1 MKKTLFIITV
11 MMVSFSMLTIAAN
24 DKKKKSITPAAA
36 PERTV
41 LANSNDTLSYAA
53 GMSQTNGLIPY
64 LTSQLKVDTAYMA
77 DFIAGFKE
85 AMNKTEDPSYN
96 AHAAGI
102 EIAKMLKER
111 LFPSIE
117 NELKGSPEALVRE
130 KFVEGFVAALKK
142 DTSIYNQQT
151 SASYFE
157 ARMKAN
163 HEAKQERLYGANR
176 EAGKKFLAENAK
188 KEGVVTTPS
197 GLQYKILT
205 KGTGPI
211 PTAAQEVKVKY
222 EGKLLDGTI
231 FDSSYKR
238 SDPITKFRCNQVI
251 KGWTEALTMMPVGST
266 WELYIPYELAY
277 GDADQGKIK
286 PYSMLIFK
294 VELVGIE
301 GLEPEKPAEAV
312 KAAPVK
318 AAPKKAAK
326 RK

>member
-1 MKKTLFIITV
+1 
-11 MMVSFSMLTIAAN
+11 MVSFSMLAIAAN
-24 DKKKKSITPAAA
+24 DKKKKVVAPTAPA
-36 PERTV
+36 RTV

-53 GMSQTNGLIPY
+53 GMAQTNGLIPY
-64 LTSQLKVDTAYMA
+64 LTSQLKVDTTYMA
-77 DFIAGFKE
+77 DFIKGFNESMDKGD
-85 AMNKTEDPSYN
+85 NPSYN
-96 AHAAGI
+96 AYAAGI
-102 EIAKMLKER
+102 EIAKMVKER
-111 LFPSIE
+111 MFPGIDK
-117 NELKGSPEALVRE
+117 ELEGTSEALVRP
-130 KFVEGFVAALKK
+130 KFIEGFIAALKN

-157 ARMKAN
+157 ARMKAS
-163 HEAKQERLYGANR
+163 HQAKQEKLYGANR

-211 PTAAQEVKVKY
+211 PTASQEVKVKY
-222 EGKLLDGTI
+222 EGKLLDGTV

-277 GDADQGKIK
+277 GEHDQGKIK
-286 PYSMLIFK
+286 PFSMLIFK
-294 VELVGIE
+294 VELIGIE
-301 GLEPEKPAEAV
+301 GLEAEKPAEAAKAPV
-312 KAAPVK
+312 KAAPAK

-326 RK
+326 KK

>member
-1 MKKTLFIITV
+1 

-24 DKKKKSITPAAA
+24 DKKKRTTTPVAA

-53 GMSQTNGLIPY
+53 GMAQTNGLIPY

-77 DFIAGFKE
+77 DFISGFNE
-85 AMNKTEDPSYN
+85 SMNKSDDPSYN

-102 EIAKMLKER
+102 EIAKMIKER
-111 LFPSIE
+111 MFPGIE
-117 NELKGSPEALVRE
+117 KELEGTPETLVRS
-130 KFVEGFVAALKK
+130 KFVEGFIAALKK

-157 ARMKAN
+157 ARMKAS
-163 HEAKQERLYGANR
+163 HEAKQEKLYGANR
-176 EAGKKFLAENAK
+176 EAGRKFLAENAK
-188 KEGVVTTPS
+188 KEGVVTTAS

-211 PTAAQEVKVKY
+211 PTASQEVKVKY
-222 EGKLLDGTI
+222 EGKLLDGTV

-277 GDADQGKIK
+277 GEHDQGKIK

-294 VELVGIE
+294 VELIGIE
-301 GLEPEKPAEAV
+301 GLEAVEKPAE
-312 KAAPVK
+312 PVK
-318 AAPKKAAK
+318 AAPAKTAPKKVAK
-326 RK
+326 KK

>member
-1 MKKTLFIITV
+1 
-11 MMVSFSMLTIAAN
+11 MVSFSMLAIAAN
-24 DKKKKSITPAAA
+24 DKKKKVVALTAPA
-36 PERTV
+36 RTV

-53 GMSQTNGLIPY
+53 GMAQTNGLIPY
-64 LTSQLKVDTAYMA
+64 LTSQMKVDTTYMA
-77 DFIAGFKE
+77 DFIKGFNE
-85 AMNKTEDPSYN
+85 SIEKTDNPSYN
-96 AHAAGI
+96 AYAAGI
-102 EIAKMLKER
+102 EIAKMVKER
-111 LFPSIE
+111 MFPGIE
-117 NELKGSPEALVRE
+117 KELEGTSEALVRS
-130 KFVEGFVAALKK
+130 KFVEGFIAAL

-157 ARMKAN
+157 ARMKAS
-163 HEAKQERLYGANR
+163 HEAKQEKLYGANR

-211 PTAAQEVKVKY
+211 PTASQEVKVKY
-222 EGKLLDGTI
+222 EGKLLDGTV

-277 GDADQGKIK
+277 GEHDQGKIK

-294 VELVGIE
+294 VELIGIE
-301 GLEPEKPAEAV
+301 GLEAVEKPAE
-312 KAAPVK
+312 PVK
-318 AAPKKAAK
+318 AAPAKAAPK
-326 RK
+326 KVAKKK

>member
-1 MKKTLFIITV
+1 
-11 MMVSFSMLTIAAN
+11 MLTIAAN
-24 DKKKKSITPAAA
+24 DKKKRTTTPVAA

-53 GMSQTNGLIPY
+53 GMAQTNGLIPY

-77 DFIAGFKE
+77 DFISGFNE
-85 AMNKTEDPSYN
+85 SMNKSDDPSYN

-102 EIAKMLKER
+102 EKE
-111 LFPSIE
+111 LE
-117 NELKGSPEALVRE
+117 GTPETLVRS
-130 KFVEGFVAALKK
+130 KFVEGFIAALKK

-157 ARMKAN
+157 ARMKAS
-163 HEAKQERLYGANR
+163 HEAKQEKLYGANR
-176 EAGKKFLAENAK
+176 EAGRKFLAENAK
-188 KEGVVTTPS
+188 KEGVVTTAS

-211 PTAAQEVKVKY
+211 PTASQEVKVKY
-222 EGKLLDGTI
+222 EGKLIDGTV

-277 GDADQGKIK
+277 GEHDQGKIK

-294 VELVGIE
+294 VELIGIE
-301 GLEPEKPAEAV
+301 GLEAVEKPAE
-312 KAAPVK
+312 PVK
-318 AAPKKAAK
+318 AAPAKAAPK
-326 RK
+326 KVAKKK

>member
-1 MKKTLFIITV
+1 
-11 MMVSFSMLTIAAN
+11 MLTIAAN
-24 DKKKKSITPAAA
+24 DKKKKKDVAPVAPA
-36 PERTV
+36 RTV

-53 GMSQTNGLIPY
+53 GMAQTNGLIPY
-64 LTSQLKVDTAYMA
+64 LTSQLKVDTTYMA
-77 DFIAGFKE
+77 DFIKGFNE
-85 AMNKTEDPSYN
+85 AIEKGENPSYN
-96 AHAAGI
+96 AYAAGI
-102 EIAKMLKER
+102 QIADMVKSRMFPGIEKE
-111 LFPSIE
+111 LE
-117 NELKGSPEALVRE
+117 GSPESLVRS
-130 KFVEGFVAALKK
+130 KFVEGFVAALKN

-157 ARMKAN
+157 ARMKAS
-163 HEAKQERLYGANR
+163 HEAKQEKLYGANR

-205 KGTGPI
+205 KGTGPV
-211 PTAAQEVKVKY
+211 PTASQEVKVKY

-277 GDADQGKIK
+277 GEHDQGKIK
-286 PYSMLIFK
+286 PFSMLIFK

-301 GLEPEKPAEAV
+301 GAEPEKPAEPAKV
-312 KAAPVK
+312 APKAAPAK

-326 RK
+326 KK

>member
-1 MKKTLFIITV
+1 
-11 MMVSFSMLTIAAN
+11 MLTIAAN
-24 DKKKKSITPAAA
+24 DKKKKKDVAPVTPA
-36 PERTV
+36 RTV

-53 GMSQTNGLIPY
+53 GMAQTNGLIPY
-64 LTSQLKVDTAYMA
+64 LTSQLKVDTTYMA
-77 DFIAGFKE
+77 DFIKGFNE
-85 AMNKTEDPSYN
+85 AIEKGENPSYN
-96 AHAAGI
+96 AYAAGI
-102 EIAKMLKER
+102 QIADMVKSRMFPGIEKE
-111 LFPSIE
+111 LE
-117 NELKGSPEALVRE
+117 GSPESLVRS
-130 KFVEGFVAALKK
+130 KFVEGFVAALKN

-163 HEAKQERLYGANR
+163 HEAKQEKLYGANR

-205 KGTGPI
+205 KGTGPV
-211 PTAAQEVKVKY
+211 PTASQEVKVKY

-277 GDADQGKIK
+277 GEHDQGKIK
-286 PYSMLIFK
+286 PFSMLIFK

-301 GLEPEKPAEAV
+301 GAEPEKPAEVA
-312 KAAPVK
+312 KTPVK
-318 AAPKKAAK
+318 AAPKAAPKKAGK
-326 RK
+326 KK

>member
-1 MKKTLFIITV
+1 MKKTFFIAIT

-24 DKKKKSITPAAA
+24 DKKKKNATPAAA

-111 LFPSIE
+111 LFPGIE

-211 PTAAQEVKVKY
+211 PTASQEVKVKY

-294 VELVGIE
+294 VELIGIE
-301 GLEPEKPAEAV
+301 GLEAEKPAE
-312 KAAPVK
+312 PVK
-318 AAPKKAAK
+318 AAPAKAAPK
-326 RK
+326 KVAKKK

>member
-1 MKKTLFIITV
+1 MKKTFFIAIT

-24 DKKKKSITPAAA
+24 DKKKKIATPAAA
-36 PERTV
+36 PARTV

-111 LFPSIE
+111 LFPGIE
-117 NELKGSPEALVRE
+117 NELKGSPESLVRE

-222 EGKLLDGTI
+222 EGKLLDGTV

-294 VELVGIE
+294 VELIGIE
-301 GLEPEKPAEAV
+301 GLEAEKPAE
-312 KAAPVK
+312 PVK
-318 AAPKKAAK
+318 AAPAKAAPK
-326 RK
+326 KVAKKK

>member
-1 MKKTLFIITV
+1 
-11 MMVSFSMLTIAAN
+11 
-24 DKKKKSITPAAA
+24 
-36 PERTV
+36 
-41 LANSNDTLSYAA
+41 
-53 GMSQTNGLIPY
+53 
-64 LTSQLKVDTAYMA
+64 MA
-77 DFIAGFKE
+77 DFIKGFNE
-85 AMNKTEDPSYN
+85 AMEKGDNPSYN
-96 AHAAGI
+96 AYAAGI
-102 EIAKMLKER
+102 QIADMVKSRMFPGIEKE
-111 LFPSIE
+111 LEGTSD
-117 NELKGSPEALVRE
+117 ALVRS
-130 KFVEGFVAALKK
+130 KFVEGFVAALKN

-157 ARMKAN
+157 SRMKAN
-163 HEAKQERLYGANR
+163 HEAKQEKLYGANR

-211 PTAAQEVKVKY
+211 PTASQEVKVKY

-277 GDADQGKIK
+277 GEHDQGKIK
-286 PYSMLIFK
+286 PFSMLIFK

-301 GLEPEKPAEAV
+301 GAEAEKPAEVA
-312 KAAPVK
+312 KAPVK
-318 AAPKKAAK
+318 AAPKAAPKKAGK
-326 RK
+326 KK

>member
-1 MKKTLFIITV
+1 MKKTFFIAIT

-24 DKKKKSITPAAA
+24 DKKKRTTTPVAA

-53 GMSQTNGLIPY
+53 GMAQTNGLVPY

-77 DFIAGFKE
+77 DFISGFKE
-85 AMNKTEDPSYN
+85 AMNKSEDPSYN
-96 AHAAGI
+96 AHAAGV
-102 EIAKMLKER
+102 EIAKMVKER
-111 LFPSIE
+111 MFPGIDK
-117 NELKGSPEALVRE
+117 ELEGTSETLVRS
-130 KFVEGFVAALKK
+130 KFVEGFIAALHN

-157 ARMKAN
+157 ARMKAS
-163 HEAKQERLYGANR
+163 HEAKQEKLYGANR

-188 KEGVVTTPS
+188 KEGVITTPS

-211 PTAAQEVKVKY
+211 PTASQEVKVKY
-222 EGKLLDGTI
+222 EGKLIDGTV

-301 GLEPEKPAEAV
+301 GLEPEKPAEPA
-312 KAAPVK
+312 KPAPVK
-318 AAPKKAAK
+318 AAPKKVAK
-326 RK
+326 KK

>member
-1 MKKTLFIITV
+1 
-11 MMVSFSMLTIAAN
+11 MVSFSMLTIAAN
-24 DKKKKSITPAAA
+24 DKKKKKEVATVAPA
-36 PERTV
+36 RTV

-53 GMSQTNGLIPY
+53 GMAQTNGLIPY
-64 LTSQLKVDTAYMA
+64 LTSQLKVDTTYMA
-77 DFIAGFKE
+77 DFIKGFNE
-85 AMNKTEDPSYN
+85 AMEKGDNPSYN
-96 AHAAGI
+96 AYAAGI
-102 EIAKMLKER
+102 QIADMVKSRMFPGIEKE
-111 LFPSIE
+111 LEGTSD
-117 NELKGSPEALVRE
+117 ALVRS
-130 KFVEGFVAALKK
+130 KFVEGFVAALKN

-157 ARMKAN
+157 SRMKAN
-163 HEAKQERLYGANR
+163 HEAKQEKLYGANR

-205 KGTGPI
+205 KGTGPV
-211 PTAAQEVKVKY
+211 PTASQEVKVKY

-277 GDADQGKIK
+277 GEHDQGKIK
-286 PYSMLIFK
+286 PFSMLIFK

-301 GLEPEKPAEAV
+301 GAEPEKPAEVA
-312 KAAPVK
+312 KTPVK
-318 AAPKKAAK
+318 AAPKATPKKGAK
-326 RK
+326 KK